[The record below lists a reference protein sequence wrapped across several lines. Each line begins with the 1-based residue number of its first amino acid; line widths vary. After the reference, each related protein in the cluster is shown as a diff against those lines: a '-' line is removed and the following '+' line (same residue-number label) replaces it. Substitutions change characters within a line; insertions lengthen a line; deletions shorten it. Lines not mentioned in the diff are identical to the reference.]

1 MIDSYFS
8 RDLIVHF
15 ILFQGILL
23 VVLLSNLYLLRKAR
37 RGKAPD
43 AAPFVSIL
51 VPARNEEAN
60 IARLVESLLAQDYPD
75 YEILV
80 LDDNSSDA
88 TPKILRALTEAN
100 PKLTVLSGEPDPDGL
115 TGKNRACA
123 QLASRAAGELLFFTD
138 ADTVHQPGALR
149 ELVAC
154 LQRENADFLTGF
166 PKQELGTWGESLL
179 VPFFSWAVLNFI
191 SLGLAYCLRWKALAV
206 GIGQVMLFRREAYEQ
221 IGGHAAL
228 GEEIVDDRA
237 LARNIIAAG
246 RRWRAVHLSDLVSCR
261 MYANA
266 KAALEGFTKNYFAV
280 FDFAVLPYVFVY
292 LYLLLMAWLPLVVLL
307 AKVFGAAPD
316 ANFAH
321 LTLCVGLSVLLWLL
335 PFLEARIPAG
345 LALLYPLL
353 ATASTLTAFRS
364 LVMSLSG
371 RLTWKGRP
379 LAKQRWKWF

>member
-1 MIDSYFS
+1 
-8 RDLIVHF
+8 
-15 ILFQGILL
+15 
-23 VVLLSNLYLLRKAR
+23 
-37 RGKAPD
+37 
-43 AAPFVSIL
+43 
-51 VPARNEEAN
+51 
-60 IARLVESLLAQDYPD
+60 
-75 YEILV
+75 
-80 LDDNSSDA
+80 
-88 TPKILRALTEAN
+88 
-100 PKLTVLSGEPDPDGL
+100 
-115 TGKNRACA
+115 
-123 QLASRAAGELLFFTD
+123 
-138 ADTVHQPGALR
+138 
-149 ELVAC
+149 
-154 LQRENADFLTGF
+154 
-166 PKQELGTWGESLL
+166 
-179 VPFFSWAVLNFI
+179 
-191 SLGLAYCLRWKALAV
+191 
-206 GIGQVMLFRREAYEQ
+206 
-221 IGGHAAL
+221 
-228 GEEIVDDRA
+228 
-237 LARNIIAAG
+237 
-246 RRWRAVHLSDLVSCR
+246 

-353 ATASTLTAFRS
+353 AAASTLTAFRS